1 MFNLIIFRNK
11 WMMLAVNIVFVTL
24 LFVVLAPVY
33 DLHHY
38 INQLFYIAYFY
49 LFVGIL
55 LWVIRGG
62 FFDAITYSFRRFSN
76 RVSKQ
81 KDYMDDWEEKPL
93 PSQTVEQSWLKFFLF
108 HGSSLTIGLLVLL
121 AFYYYIV

>member
-1 MFNLIIFRNK
+1 MNLMRNK
-11 WMMLAVNIVFVTL
+11 WMMLTFNVGIVTL
-24 LFVVLAPVY
+24 LFAVLAPVY
-33 DLHHY
+33 DLFHY

-62 FFDAITYSFRRFSN
+62 FFDAITYSFRRFTN

-81 KDYMDDWEEKPL
+81 KDYMDDWKEKPM
-93 PSQTVEQSWLKFFLF
+93 PSETVEKSWLKFFLF
-108 HGSSLTIGLLVLL
+108 HGGLLTIGVLTLLVV
-121 AFYYYIV
+121 YYNL

>member
-1 MFNLIIFRNK
+1 MNLMRNK
-11 WMMLAVNIVFVTL
+11 WMMLTFNVGIVTL
-24 LFVVLAPVY
+24 LFAVLAPVY
-33 DLHHY
+33 DLFHY

-62 FFDAITYSFRRFSN
+62 FFDAITYSFRRFTN

-81 KDYMDDWEEKPL
+81 KDYMDDWKQKPM
-93 PSQTVEQSWLKFFLF
+93 PSETVEKSWLKFFLF
-108 HGSSLTIGLLVLL
+108 HGVLLTIGVLTLLVV
-121 AFYYYIV
+121 YYNL

>member
-1 MFNLIIFRNK
+1 MSVFRNK
-11 WMMLAVNIVFVTL
+11 WMIFICNVLIVTL
-24 LFVVLAPVY
+24 LFATMAPVY
-33 DLHHY
+33 DLFHY
-38 INQLFYIAYFY
+38 INHLFYIAYFY

-81 KDYMDDWEEKPL
+81 KDYIDDWKEKPL
-93 PSQTVEQSWLKFFLF
+93 PSQTIEKSWLGFFLF
-108 HGSSLTIGLLVLL
+108 HGGMLTIGLLALL
-121 AFYYYIV
+121 TIYYNG

>member
-1 MFNLIIFRNK
+1 VNVLRNK
-11 WMMLAVNIVFVTL
+11 WMGVAGNLLLVSL
-24 LFVVLAPVY
+24 LFAILAPVY
-33 DLHHY
+33 DLFHF

-62 FFDAITYSFRRFSN
+62 FFDAITYSMRRFYN

-81 KDYMDDWEEKPL
+81 QDYLDDWKQKPL
-93 PSQTVEQSWLKFFLF
+93 PSQTIESTWLKFFLF
-108 HGSSLTIGLLVLL
+108 HGGMLTAGLLALL
-121 AFYYYIV
+121 ALYYNL